1 MILMTVALNF
11 ATQQKHIR
19 PAYNVSNHSKENKMA
34 DKLLIPPQG
43 GVLRE
48 IVTRLKLIGRLMGDR
63 RVSIWLKLIPIG
75 TLIYLVSP
83 IDIIMGIPG
92 LDALDDTAV
101 IWMGNYL
108 FLELCP
114 PNVVHEHIQALS
126 QEAAIRNGD
135 NEGDVVDAEVKDVK

>member
-1 MILMTVALNF
+1 
-11 ATQQKHIR
+11 
-19 PAYNVSNHSKENKMA
+19 MA

-43 GVLRE
+43 GVMRE

-63 RVSIWLKLIPIG
+63 RVSMWLKLIPIG

-114 PNVVHEHIQALS
+114 PDVVREHIQALS
-126 QEAAIRNGD
+126 EETAIRNGD
-135 NEGDVVDAEVKDVK
+135 NEGEVVDAEVKDVK